1 MWGSKWVL
9 LHQRYTSW
17 DWLISSPSSVF
28 SRWIRCSKSAC
39 TLSVIAVWRAEA
51 GVHNVGA
58 ISASLLFMFA
68 KQLSWHFIT
77 FIRRRAAL
85 RSFEWSIWCH
95 QVASLI
101 RYTWCLAINYRVWWG
116 AHFTSLASLLFVMRR
131 LFGVWSV
138 CYVQLYSS
146 SALQYDVS
154 LHWYSL
160 TSETSVILCFHVWN
174 AISKVKCHYF
184 ITTAWPHYN
193 SLNRVQSIILT
204 HNLLKSSIVSQCVR
218 AEFIWCVNDL
228 ILLFYEDLSLVMQLQ
243 RSCLLSW

>member
-1 MWGSKWVL
+1 MWASRVL

-68 KQLSWHFIT
+68 KQISWHFIT

-101 RYTWCLAINYRVWWG
+101 LYTWCLAINYRVWWD
-116 AHFTSLASLLFVMRR
+116 AHFTSHASLLFVMRR

-160 TSETSVILCFHVWN
+160 TSETSVILCFHV
-174 AISKVKCHYF
+174 
-184 ITTAWPHYN
+184 
-193 SLNRVQSIILT
+193 SLHSI
-204 HNLLKSSIVSQCVR
+204 HVCEKQQNFNCVL
-218 AEFIWCVNDL
+218 FIWLHWAVISISMLTNFDSVRIGASL
-228 ILLFYEDLSLVMQLQ
+228 SSLLECYVLYVRRFAGKYDCNVEAMEFVVRYDT
-243 RSCLLSW
+243 